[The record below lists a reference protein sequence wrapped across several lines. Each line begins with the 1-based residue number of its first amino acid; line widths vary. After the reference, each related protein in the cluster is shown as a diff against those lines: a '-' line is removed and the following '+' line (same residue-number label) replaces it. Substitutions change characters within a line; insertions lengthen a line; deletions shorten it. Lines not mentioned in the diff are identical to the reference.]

1 MKIFV
6 IQHNKLVCRTP
17 QNNIGTFGRQ
27 SHKNIGTI
35 GRQSHKNIGAIGR
48 QSHNNI
54 GAIGRQSH
62 NNIGTIG
69 RQSHNNIG
77 TIGKEIPLTGLGPM
91 RGIVVFF
98 VGRTNMPYLAISA
111 LPLLMY
117 MPSCMGLLTFVPSI
131 LYIGASWTGVPF
143 MLSTGVSSVVNQ
155 T

>member
-27 SHKNIGTI
+27 SHNNIGTI
-35 GRQSHKNIGAIGR
+35 GRL
-48 QSHNNI
+48 SHNNI
-54 GAIGRQSH
+54 GTFGRQSH
-62 NNIGTIG
+62 NNIGTFGRKSHMNIGTFG
-69 RQSHNNIG
+69 RQSHKNIG
-77 TIGKEIPLTGLGPM
+77 TIGKEIPLKGLGPM

-143 MLSTGVSSVVNQ
+143 MLSTGVSSVVNH

>member
-27 SHKNIGTI
+27 SHKNIV
-35 GRQSHKNIGAIGR
+35 
-48 QSHNNI
+48 
-54 GAIGRQSH
+54 
-62 NNIGTIG
+62 TIG

-77 TIGKEIPLTGLGPM
+77 TFGRQSHNNIGTFGRKSHMNIGTFGRQSHKNIGTIGKEIPLKGLGPM
-91 RGIVVFF
+91 RGIVVFV

-143 MLSTGVSSVVNQ
+143 MLSTGVSSVVNH